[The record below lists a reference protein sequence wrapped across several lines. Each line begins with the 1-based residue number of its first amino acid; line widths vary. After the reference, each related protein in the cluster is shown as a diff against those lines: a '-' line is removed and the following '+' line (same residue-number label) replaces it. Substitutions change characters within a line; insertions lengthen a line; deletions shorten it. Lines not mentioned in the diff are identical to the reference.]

1 MKKIL
6 AMACLLCGGLFW
18 GHAQVADTTV
28 IAIDSIDKNGVRHI
42 VSTDIE
48 IYRLWTTDAA
58 FNLSYADVPGD
69 TTPYRLNIAF
79 NEGKFTMSPGKNKII
94 FKLKKVKTPMEL
106 YDTRLVKLG
115 QNDYVAEETKDGTYY
130 YITPAFAISEA
141 QIRQLAATKVV
152 KFRVVHDHGK
162 FDREDKDNVMPT
174 GIQTAY
180 EAMQQLLA
188 ATPAV
193 MNAVV
198 PVEEEAPAV
207 WVVPEEETPAVWVV
221 PEEDT
226 VTYNQ
231 EAETDEV
238 VSDEAEPSVEAEAET
253 VDKESEEV
261 TETETGTEEG
271 MEEGMEESVTEEPA
285 ETMEA
290 TEEVMSEDT
299 TEVEAER
306 VTEETVVEETT
317 ETVTE
322 SETTAGEQPA
332 ETEVGTVAEE
342 TTVGEAEGA
351 EAEEAVLKTAS
362 ETETVE
368 ASTEE

>member
-226 VTYNQ
+226 
-231 EAETDEV
+231 DGEV

-271 MEEGMEESVTEEPA
+271 MEESVTGEQA
-285 ETMEA
+285 EAMEA
-290 TEEVMSEDT
+290 TEEVMTEDT
-299 TEVEAER
+299 TEVEAEG

-317 ETVTE
+317 EAVTE
-322 SETTAGEQPA
+322 SETMAGEQPA
-332 ETEVGTVAEE
+332 ETEVETVAEE
-342 TTVGEAEGA
+342 TTIGEAEGA
-351 EAEEAVLKTAS
+351 EAEEAVLETAS

>member
-1 MKKIL
+1 MKTKKIL

-162 FDREDKDNVMPT
+162 FDREDKDNVMPM

-271 MEEGMEESVTEEPA
+271 MEESVTGELA
-285 ETMEA
+285 EAMEA
-290 TEEVMSEDT
+290 TEEVMTEDT
-299 TEVEAER
+299 TEVEAEG
-306 VTEETVVEETT
+306 VTEETVVEET
-317 ETVTE
+317 EAVTE
-322 SETTAGEQPA
+322 SETMAGEQPA
-332 ETEVGTVAEE
+332 ETEVETVAEE
-342 TTVGEAEGA
+342 TTIGEAEGT
-351 EAEEAVLKTAS
+351 EAEEAVLETAS